1 MQTSETI
8 TKIAPAIVA
17 AAAELGPVAKDA
29 VNPAF
34 RNRYATLDAI
44 MEQVRPVLARH
55 GLAVLQGVHH
65 PETVDGT
72 LRCINVETR
81 LLHLSGEWIASSV
94 ALPVEKVT
102 SQGIGSATSYGRRYG
117 LSAILGLTA
126 DDDDGNAAS
135 VTARQ
140 EQRLEDVAGKQLP
153 PGRRQPSPAD
163 VAASVDAGRRLHDQV
178 PATPRRKP
186 FTGNLEEA
194 MRTPFPFKKRPE
206 WHQKPLADVPTDV
219 LVATLEWCRKTD
231 ADKFAD
237 LIARMDA
244 VVTHYFTLEQEQA
257 DEDRFRSLQD
267 EALPF

>member
-34 RNRYATLDAI
+34 RNKYATLDAI

-72 LRCINVETR
+72 LRCISVETR

-135 VTARQ
+135 MSGRADGRTTA
-140 EQRLEDVAGKQLP
+140 A
-153 PGRRQPSPAD
+153 PAPAA
-163 VAASVDAGRRLHDQV
+163 VAAAVEPGRRLHEQV
-178 PATPRRKP
+178 PSTPRRKP

-206 WHQKPLADVPTDV
+206 FHQRPLSEVPTDV
-219 LVATLEWCRKTD
+219 LVATLDWCRKTD
-231 ADKFAD
+231 AEKFAD
-237 LIARMDA
+237 LIARIDA
-244 VVTHYFTLEQEQA
+244 VIGHYLTLEQEQA
-257 DEDRFRSLQD
+257 DEDRARAMHD

>member
-34 RNRYATLDAI
+34 RNKYATLDAI

-72 LRCINVETR
+72 LRCISVETR

-135 VTARQ
+135 MS
-140 EQRLEDVAGKQLP
+140 
-153 PGRRQPSPAD
+153 GRAEGRTTPAPTPAA
-163 VAASVDAGRRLHDQV
+163 VAAAVEPGRRLHEQV
-178 PATPRRKP
+178 PSTPRRKP

-206 WHQKPLADVPTDV
+206 FHQRPLSEVPTDV
-219 LVATLEWCRKTD
+219 LVATLDWCRKTD
-231 ADKFAD
+231 AEKFAD
-237 LIARMDA
+237 LIARIDA
-244 VVTHYFTLEQEQA
+244 VIGHYLTLEQEQA
-257 DEDRFRSLQD
+257 DEDRARAMHD